1 MSVSEAEIALTL
13 NGNATALPA
22 GATVADA
29 LRAEGIAPEDA
40 RGIAVAVNAEV
51 IRKEAWTTTSL
62 DPGDDVEIVT
72 ASQGG

>member
-40 RGIAVAVNAEV
+40 PGIAVAVNAEV

>member
-13 NGNATALPA
+13 NGDATTLPE

-29 LRAEGIAPEDA
+29 LRVEAIDPSDA

-51 IRKEAWTTTSL
+51 IRKEAWTTASL
-62 DPGDDVEIVT
+62 NAGDDIEIVT

>member
-13 NGNATALPA
+13 NGDATTLPE

-29 LRAEGIAPEDA
+29 LRAEGIDPEDA

-62 DPGDDVEIVT
+62 NAGDDIEIVT

>member
-13 NGNATALPA
+13 NGTSTTLPA

-29 LRAEGIAPEDA
+29 LQAEGIDPEDA

-62 DPGDDVEIVT
+62 DAGDDIEIVT

>member
-13 NGNATALPA
+13 NGDATTLPE

-29 LRAEGIAPEDA
+29 LRVEGLDPNDA
-40 RGIAVAVNAEV
+40 RGMAVAVNAEV
-51 IRKEAWTTTSL
+51 IRKEAWTTTAL
-62 DPGDDVEIVT
+62 DAGDDVEIVT